1 VCWNITN
8 RDILDILDS
17 DFENV
22 ESIMNK
28 YADFGAFERYLE
40 EHQSN
45 RTGQQSSERAAASSE
60 RPDS

>member
-1 VCWNITN
+1 
-8 RDILDILDS
+8 
-17 DFENV
+17 
-22 ESIMNK
+22 MNK

-40 EHQSN
+40 EHQGN